1 MHIPTETW
9 SEYLGTLHAF
19 QRNRQKEF
27 KEGPRDASA
36 IHLLSLTQS
45 PPLRETGVLGIA
57 IRVPQA

>member
-9 SEYLGTLHAF
+9 SEYLGTLHSF

-27 KEGPRDASA
+27 KEGQ

-57 IRVPQA
+57 TRVLKLRVG